1 MNPIVF
7 LHGVGTGAKA
17 WTPQIEYF
25 WPHYEVVAP
34 DLPGFGENQGEFSF
48 ARALSDLEVVVH
60 DVNRRVIVVG
70 LSLGAL
76 VALRFALS
84 HSETVAGLVT
94 VAGFASLPEEI
105 RVQQRGLAEEL
116 ERMPSDAGAAV
127 SEQLCAQVPE
137 IYRDDARKA
146 LRGFT
151 PLGFAQLFREVA
163 EFDVRDQCAPFK
175 KPTLVVWG
183 DDDALNAP
191 LCRDLSERLVN
202 ATTRT
207 IPTAGHVVNLDAPD
221 AFNAVL
227 EEFFST
233 L

>member
-17 WTPQIEYF
+17 WTPQIDCF
-25 WPHYEVVAP
+25 SPHYEVVAL
-34 DLPGFGENQGEFSF
+34 DLPGFGENQGDFSF
-48 ARALSDLEVVVH
+48 ARALTDLEVAVHNLNRPVV
-60 DVNRRVIVVG
+60 VVG

-116 ERMPSDAGAAV
+116 ERMPSDAGGVV
-127 SEQLCAQVPE
+127 SEQLCAQVPK
-137 IYRDDARKA
+137 IYRGDAQKA

-151 PLGFAQLFREVA
+151 PSRFARLFRGVA
-163 EFDVRDQCAPFK
+163 EFDVGDQCAQFT

-183 DDDALNAP
+183 SDDALNAP

-202 ATTRT
+202 ATTCT
-207 IPTAGHVVNLDAPD
+207 IPAAGHVVNLDAPD
-221 AFNAVL
+221 AFNAAL